1 MPKLTGID
9 AEIAYQLI
17 TQKEKV
23 KYYAKISSLLFA
35 SIPLIRELLKKK
47 ETAKPGE
54 ILIAQTAKKVIDWTV
69 WILML
74 IIALLTYFASYYTLS
89 SLFWPEPCSV
99 VNHLFLVPC
108 TVYMGLS
115 AWDSGKLLF
124 SKTKV

>member
-35 SIPLIRELLKKK
+35 SIPLLVELLQKK
-47 ETAKPGE
+47 ETTKPGE
-54 ILIAQTAKKVIDWTV
+54 ILIAQTAKKVINWTV

-74 IIALLTYFASYYTLS
+74 IIALLTYFACYYTVS
-89 SLFWPEPCSV
+89 SLFWPEPLSV
-99 VNHLFLVPC
+99 TNHLILVPC
-108 TVYMGLS
+108 AVYTGLS
-115 AWDSGKLLF
+115 VWDSGKLLLG
-124 SKTKV
+124 K

>member
-69 WILML
+69 
-74 IIALLTYFASYYTLS
+74 
-89 SLFWPEPCSV
+89 
-99 VNHLFLVPC
+99 
-108 TVYMGLS
+108 
-115 AWDSGKLLF
+115 
-124 SKTKV
+124 

>member
-35 SIPLIRELLKKK
+35 SIPLVCELLKKK
-47 ETAKPGE
+47 ETAQPNQL
-54 ILIAQTAKKVIDWTV
+54 LIEQTAKKVINWTV
-69 WILML
+69 GILML
-74 IIALLTYFASYYTLS
+74 TIAVITYFTTYYTLS
-89 SLFWPEPCSV
+89 SLFWPEPLSV
-99 VNHLFLVPC
+99 ANHLVLVPC
-108 TVYMGLS
+108 AVYMGF
-115 AWDSGKLLF
+115 DIYDKGKLLF